1 MMNDLKNEKARRF
14 PLRAGL
20 LVVAIGAVAAAGL
33 LQGCGG
39 GGGGGGGGGCADTDI
54 QISWHLVQGGQEV
67 ECQPNDTVTVVVDDS
82 SATTADF
89 PCLDHSDVTMGVEGG
104 VTHSISFTLTDMSG
118 TTLSQTSDMGLSVGC
133 GGVSVAP
140 EVEFDLN

>member
-1 MMNDLKNEKARRF
+1 MNDLKNEKARRF
-14 PLRAGL
+14 PLRGGL
-20 LVVAIGAVAAAGL
+20 LMVAIGAVAAAGL

-39 GGGGGGGGGCADTDI
+39 GGGGGGGACNDTDI

-67 ECQPNDTVTVVVDDS
+67 ECQQSDTVTVVVDDS

-104 VTHSISFTLTDMSG
+104 VTHNISFTLTDGGG
-118 TTLSQTSDMGLSVGC
+118 TVLSQTNDMGLSVGC